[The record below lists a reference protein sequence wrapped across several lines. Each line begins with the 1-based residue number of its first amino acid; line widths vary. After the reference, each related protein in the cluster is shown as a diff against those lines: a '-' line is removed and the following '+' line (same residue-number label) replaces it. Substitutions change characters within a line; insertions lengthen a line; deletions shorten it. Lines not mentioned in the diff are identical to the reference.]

1 MNILFQILISICFSA
16 FFSGMEIA
24 FVSSN
29 KLIFEMEK
37 RENDFTSKIISLF
50 YRKSNDFIST
60 MLVGNNISLV
70 VYGILMARFIQESIL
85 SNYISNE
92 FVILITQTIISTL
105 IILVTGEFLPKTIFK
120 INPNLTLRIFA
131 PITYLCYIILF
142 PISKLAS
149 SLSNLFLRVV
159 GTKIS
164 KADSDKVFS
173 KVDLDYLIQ
182 SSINQKDNDEEID
195 SEIKIFQN
203 ALDFS
208 KIKIRDCMIP
218 RPEIISMEE
227 ESSLDELKEKFI
239 ESGKSKIIIY
249 SKNIDNIVG
258 YIHSSELF
266 YNINNWRERIME
278 IPIIPE
284 TMSANK
290 LMQLFMQQKKSI
302 AIVVDEFGG
311 TSGLVTLEDLVEQI
325 LGDIEDEHDNESNI
339 AKRIDDK
346 EYIFSGRSEIEYIN
360 ETFNLE
366 LPESEEYQTI
376 GGLILNE
383 YQSFPKAHEIISLG
397 KYQFKII
404 KVSNT
409 RIELV
414 KLKVLD

>member
-120 INPNLTLRIFA
+120 INPNLTIRIFA

-142 PISKLAS
+142 PISKIAS
-149 SLSNLFLRVV
+149 SLSNLFLRLV

-173 KVDLDYLIQ
+173 KVDLDFLIQ

>member
-142 PISKLAS
+142 PISKIAS
-149 SLSNLFLRVV
+149 SLSNLFLRLV